1 MTGLRHCGNSTGL
14 MTLINIS
21 YKFMATITLNVNG
34 KKHKIETD
42 PATPLIF
49 ILRNHLGFIGPKLG
63 CGLETCGSCA
73 VLVDGKSEL
82 SCTRAASE
90 FEGKN
95 IITVEGLSLDGRL
108 SAVQQ
113 AFLDEGSAQCGYC
126 TPGMIIAVT
135 SLINQKGKPNNQ
147 DINEALEKH
156 LCRCGSHANILKAVK
171 KLSDQGQLS
180 DV

>member
-1 MTGLRHCGNSTGL
+1 MTGLRHCGNSTEL

-21 YKFMATITLNVNG
+21 YKIMTTIILNVNG
-34 KKHKIETD
+34 KEHKIETD